1 VTIPDQGD
9 LAVTIEL
16 FDKDRV
22 GKDKSLG
29 VFSFNTSR
37 IVSKKV
43 IEQGRY
49 SLSGVTS
56 GQVNTVLLLVSVLLC
71 NTRFSLVRC

>member
-1 VTIPDQGD
+1 MTIPDQGD

-49 SLSGVTS
+49 SFSGVTS

>member
-1 VTIPDQGD
+1 MWNYEAQVTITDQGD
-9 LAVTIEL
+9 RAVTIEL
-16 FDKDRV
+16 FDKDKDRL

-29 VFSFNTSR
+29 VLSFDTSR

-43 IEQGRY
+43 IEQGWY

-56 GQVNTVLLLVSVLLC
+56 GQVNTVL
-71 NTRFSLVRC
+71 

>member
-1 VTIPDQGD
+1 MTIPDQGD

-29 VFSFNTSR
+29 VFSFNMSR

>member
-1 VTIPDQGD
+1 MTIPDQGD

-71 NTRFSLVRC
+71 NTRFSLVRF

>member
-1 VTIPDQGD
+1 MTISDQGE
-9 LAVTIEL
+9 LAVTIKL
-16 FDKDRV
+16 YDKDRV

-43 IEQGRY
+43 IERGRY

-56 GQVNTVLLLVSVLLC
+56 GQVNAVLLLVSVLLC
-71 NTRFSLVRC
+71 NTRSSLVRC

>member
-1 VTIPDQGD
+1 MTIPDQGD

>member
-1 VTIPDQGD
+1 MTIPDQGD

-49 SLSGVTS
+49 SLSRVTS

>member
-1 VTIPDQGD
+1 MTIPDQGD

-56 GQVNTVLLLVSVLLC
+56 G
-71 NTRFSLVRC
+71 